1 MEKPWGGRFRERT
14 ERVVEEFTAS
24 LPFDIRLW
32 REDIE
37 GSKAYCQALV
47 RAGILSEQEGQRIL
61 EGLDEVAV
69 ELERGEVELD
79 PSWEDVHM
87 LVEGL
92 LRREV
97 GELGGKL
104 HTGRSRNDQVVL
116 DLRLWLKR
124 TIGEQ
129 QELLL
134 ELRRALV
141 RKAEQW
147 FGILAPGYTHLRR
160 AQPVLLSHY
169 LMAYNEMLKRDS
181 ERLSECQRRVDVMP
195 LGSSALSGNPFPID
209 RNFLAELL
217 GFSRISENSID
228 AVSDRDFVLEYLSAV
243 SICMIHLSRMAE
255 DLILWSSDEFGFVEL
270 PEGFCTGSSIMPQKK
285 NPDVLELVRG
295 KTGRVI
301 GAFVALATTLKGLP
315 LAYNRDL
322 QEDKEPLFEASD
334 IFQGVLR
341 VMVPLLEGLG
351 IRKER
356 LEQAASGG
364 FAMATEL
371 ADYLVHKGLPF
382 REAHRIAGQIVRHCE
397 EEGKDLKEIS
407 LKELRGF
414 SELLEEDVLLWLD
427 PHHALRR
434 RSLPGGTSPE
444 CVKGAI
450 RKAKEE
456 LGL

>member
-32 REDIE
+32 KEDIE
-37 GSKAYCQALV
+37 GSKAYCRALM
-47 RAGILSEQEGQRIL
+47 RAGILSEEEGQKIL
-61 EGLDEVAV
+61 EGLDEIAG

-92 LRREV
+92 LRRKV

-116 DLRLWLKR
+116 DLRLWLLR

-129 QELLL
+129 RELLA

-169 LMAYNEMLKRDS
+169 LMAYNEMFKRDS
-181 ERLSECQRRVDVMP
+181 ERLSECRKRVDIMP
-195 LGSSALSGNPFPID
+195 LGSSALSGNPYPID
-209 RNFLAELL
+209 REFLAELL

-228 AVSDRDFVLEYLSAV
+228 AVSDRDFALEYLSAI

-255 DLILWSSDEFGFVEL
+255 DLILWSSDEFGLVEL

-295 KTGRVI
+295 KAGRVI
-301 GAFVALATTLKGLP
+301 GAFVSLATTLKGLP

-322 QEDKEPLFEASD
+322 QEDKEPLFGASD
-334 IFQGVLR
+334 TFQGVLR

-356 LEQAASGG
+356 LEQMASGG

-397 EEGKDLKEIS
+397 EKGKDLRELS
-407 LKELRGF
+407 LEELRGF
-414 SELLEEDVLLWLD
+414 SELLDGDVLLWLD

-434 RSLPGGTSPE
+434 RGVPGGTSPE
-444 CVKGAI
+444 RVKEAI
-450 RKAKEE
+450 ERAKEE

>member
-1 MEKPWGGRFRERT
+1 MEKPWGGRFRGRT

-32 REDIE
+32 REDIK
-37 GSKAYCQALV
+37 GSKAYCRALM
-47 RAGILSEQEGQRIL
+47 RAGILSEEEGRKIL
-61 EGLDEVAV
+61 EGLDEIAG
-69 ELERGEVELD
+69 ELERGEVQLD
-79 PSWEDVHM
+79 PAWEDVHM

-92 LRREV
+92 LRRKV

-116 DLRLWLKR
+116 DLRLWLLR

-129 QELLL
+129 RELLA

-169 LMAYNEMLKRDS
+169 LMAYNEMFKRDS
-181 ERLSECQRRVDVMP
+181 ERLSECRKRVDVMP
-195 LGSSALSGNPFPID
+195 LGSSALSGNPYPID
-209 RNFLAELL
+209 REFLAELL

-228 AVSDRDFVLEYLSAV
+228 AVSDRDFALEYLSAI

-255 DLILWSSDEFGFVEL
+255 DLILWSSDEFGLVEL

-295 KTGRVI
+295 KAGRVI
-301 GAFVALATTLKGLP
+301 GAFVSLATTLKGLP
-315 LAYNRDL
+315 LTYNRDL
-322 QEDKEPLFEASD
+322 QEDKEPLFGASD
-334 IFQGVLR
+334 TFQGVLR

-356 LEQAASGG
+356 LEQMASGG

-382 REAHRIAGQIVRHCE
+382 REAHRIAGQIVRYCE
-397 EEGKDLKEIS
+397 EKGKDLRELS
-407 LKELRGF
+407 LEELRGF
-414 SELLEEDVLLWLD
+414 SKLLDGDVLLWLD

-434 RSLPGGTSPE
+434 RGVPGGTSPE
-444 CVKGAI
+444 RVKEAI
-450 RKAKEE
+450 ERAKEE